1 MKDLINEGRKLQDIF
16 KKTINENLDYEYASE
31 VQDAYVEMAKQ
42 KRTIGP
48 FTFSDAKSQN
58 VGGASNDWTAKTKS
72 GKQLDISFEPF
83 WEGQSEFAVVI
94 VLDFGAPMDSLAN
107 GQPTTKFKKRVTSTG
122 DVQKDAKMAMDYIKN
137 VLMSPDIKKILGE

>member
-16 KKTINENLDYEYASE
+16 KKSINENLDYDYASD

-48 FTFSDAKSQN
+48 FRFSDAKSQN
-58 VGGASNDWTAKTKS
+58 IGGASNDWIAKTKS

-83 WEGQSEFAVVI
+83 WEGASEFEVVI
-94 VLDFGAPMDSLAN
+94 VLDFGAPMDALSNKL
-107 GQPTTKFKKRVTSTG
+107 KKSVTSTK

>member
-48 FTFSDAKSQN
+48 FRFSDAKSQN
-58 VGGASNDWTAKTKS
+58 IGGASNDWIAKTKS

-83 WEGQSEFAVVI
+83 WEGASEFEVVI
-94 VLDFGAPMDSLAN
+94 VLDFGAPMDALSNKL
-107 GQPTTKFKKRVTSTG
+107 KKSVTSTK

-137 VLMSPDIKKILGE
+137 VLMSPEIKKILGE

>member
-16 KKTINENLDYEYASE
+16 KKSINENLDYDYASD

-48 FTFSDAKSQN
+48 FRFSDAKSQN
-58 VGGASNDWTAKTKS
+58 IGGASNDWIAKTKS

-83 WEGQSEFAVVI
+83 WEGPSEFEVVI
-94 VLDFGAPMDSLAN
+94 VLDFGAPMDALSNKL
-107 GQPTTKFKKRVTSTG
+107 KKSVTSTK